1 MFNEEA
7 PAGLKGEFT
16 AFFDYVYFFVVTL
29 STVGYGDFAPV
40 TGFGRLLCINAI
52 GIVVIFIPAQI
63 RELGYLIRQPRGQIG
78 VIPSR
83 KVLGVDGKFVLLLA
97 GGLSAD
103 ELDTFIWEL
112 AHGHTLYCRNVVV
125 FTTSPVKDFEE
136 TVSDALSKFGIRLC
150 IKAGDTASGV
160 SQDLCKL
167 RWDAVGAV
175 IVFSDRRCGTGEAAT
190 PLFSEQ
196 VSEDHRSVVRC
207 LHVRKFWDQAFGLSC
222 HLLREDSSR
231 QVLDMGAEQVT
242 SRHDLML
249 KIMAKTCMPPY
260 KYEELLLLL
269 ADHSRVCLFGIDR
282 MASTGHML
290 LNPAGQEL
298 TAADGLI
305 ILASSARKALEI
317 QALGPNYRI
326 VSESPFWSELD
337 RDRMRLF
344 IPARFRMQAD
354 NDDVSASQTG
364 PPHIIPATEVDQT
377 RSPERHHADTASM
390 REK

>member
-1 MFNEEA
+1 GSLDCLA
-7 PAGLKGEFT
+7 
-16 AFFDYVYFFVVTL
+16 
-29 STVGYGDFAPV
+29 
-40 TGFGRLLCINAI
+40 LL
-52 GIVVIFIPAQI
+52 
-63 RELGYLIRQPRGQIG
+63 
-78 VIPSR
+78 
-83 KVLGVDGKFVLLLA
+83 VD
-97 GGLSAD
+97 
-103 ELDTFIWEL
+103 
-112 AHGHTLYCRNVVV
+112 TLYCRNVVV

-317 QALGPNYRI
+317 QALGLNYRI
-326 VSESPFWSELD
+326 VSESPLWSELD

-344 IPARFRMQAD
+344 DLALGWCCAMAP
-354 NDDVSASQTG
+354 VGSSQTG
-364 PPHIIPATEVDQT
+364 PPHIITATEVDET
-377 RSPERHHADTASM
+377 RSPERHHADTASI
-390 REK
+390 RESRGTRRYSSGDEPIVFPIPGMPESVSEVSEDQAEGTTKKKRS